1 SQTLLMLWPVRAAFQ
16 NSVQSRSLRA
26 ANRRQR
32 LWYLATRCAWRR
44 LCQMGGLCSVRSN
57 NRSLLPAVD
66 EIRIWPRSWM
76 MRRILLATV
85 LASLAAGPGLTT
97 VAHAQAPAAEPAQYS
112 VAETPAG
119 KMIDDP
125 RAAAILQELIP

>member
-1 SQTLLMLWPVRAAFQ
+1 
-16 NSVQSRSLRA
+16 
-26 ANRRQR
+26 
-32 LWYLATRCAWRR
+32 
-44 LCQMGGLCSVRSN
+44 
-57 NRSLLPAVD
+57 
-66 EIRIWPRSWM
+66 

-125 RAAAILQELIP
+125 RAAAILQELIPTIWANEMFQSAGRELPLKAIQQYEPILTDQKLAEIQAALDKLSESK